1 MDRNHAEAGTT
12 GSATKSKHKWT
23 WREAG
28 EAKNERG
35 VFYHG
40 NEAGTLL
47 TQGCHTRLLRL
58 GSGAL
63 SSPYA
68 IQRGGCDE

>member
-12 GSATKSKHKWT
+12 GSATKSEHKLT

-28 EAKNERG
+28 EAKNKRG

-40 NEAGTLL
+40 NEVSTLL
-47 TQGCHTRLLRL
+47 TQGITLVSLWL